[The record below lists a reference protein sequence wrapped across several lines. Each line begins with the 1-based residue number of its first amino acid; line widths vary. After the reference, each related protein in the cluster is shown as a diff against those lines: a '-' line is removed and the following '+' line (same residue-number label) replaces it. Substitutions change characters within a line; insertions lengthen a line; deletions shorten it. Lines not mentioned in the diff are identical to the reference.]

1 MQQPSNAPAAPA
13 LGSATTSSAPAPA
26 GPEAFAHWLHSCGQD
41 PWSQLTPQAAE
52 PYRFIWGAW
61 LKYLAAES
69 APSDAP
75 NVRHAWQQAS
85 ATQVLQ
91 FLNSATR
98 AQKQQDL
105 PSAITRRRYW
115 RVLDRIYEHALWQGW
130 VAHNPVDGVTAQDR
144 PPSEDPKGAIL
155 APPIWRALLQ
165 QIPPAADLISARDR
179 AVLLLLVHTGI
190 TSEEVRGL
198 QLDDLVWPAADPDGS
213 ASDKEDG
220 KSGDDIL
227 APATPQTAH
236 RGPPQAIHI
245 VGLRAM
251 QSRTLPLAPI
261 AAAAL
266 HSWLG
271 YRAGY
276 ASMQGQPALFCSR
289 KAPQLSTHTVLHV
302 VSKTIQAAAEARRL
316 QLPPRMGPQAI
327 RNTVIVHWLQSG
339 VAIPVVLER
348 AGLKTPHA
356 LLHLKDYGWGDASQ

>member
-1 MQQPSNAPAAPA
+1 MQQPSDALAAPA
-13 LGSATTSSAPAPA
+13 IAIPA
-26 GPEAFAHWLHSCGQD
+26 GVDAFAQWLHSCGQD

-61 LKYLAAES
+61 LKYLAAAAPDS
-69 APSDAP
+69 AEQPRVNS
-75 NVRHAWQQAS
+75 AWQQAS
-85 ATQVLQ
+85 AAQVLQ
-91 FLNSATR
+91 FLNHVTR

-115 RVLDRIYEHALWQGW
+115 RVLDRIYEYALWQGW
-130 VAHNPVDGVTAQDR
+130 IASNPVDGVTAQDR

-155 APPIWRALLQ
+155 PPSIWRALLQ
-165 QIPPAADLISARDR
+165 QIPAATDLISARDR
-179 AVLLLLVHTGI
+179 AMLQLLVHTGI

-198 QLDDLVWPAADPDGS
+198 QLDDLLWPHTDP
-213 ASDKEDG
+213 ER
-220 KSGDDIL
+220 
-227 APATPQTAH
+227 APQPTPH
-236 RGPPQAIHI
+236 RSPPQAVRII
-245 VGLRAM
+245 GQRAM
-251 QSRTLPLAPI
+251 QSRTLPLAPA